1 MTTCAHCGRELQP
14 AWKYCITCG
23 TRTVV
28 PLADAGVVPA
38 PLAVAPSP
46 LTDET
51 DAEDAAPRRVN
62 SLAVLAL
69 ILGCLL
75 SPLAA
80 LFGHVAV
87 AQIAS
92 TGERGLVPAW
102 IAVVLGYVW
111 LVALAVLVITFVT
124 TNG

>member
-1 MTTCAHCGRELQP
+1 MTTCANCGRELQP

-23 TRTVV
+23 TRTAV
-28 PLADAGVVPA
+28 PLAGVS
-38 PLAVAPSP
+38 PSA
-46 LTDET
+46 LSA
-51 DAEDAAPRRVN
+51 DAETSSRRVN
-62 SLAVLAL
+62 VLAVLAL

-87 AQIAS
+87 SQIKI

-111 LVALAVLVITFVT
+111 LVTLAVLVIAYVT
-124 TNG
+124 TNA

>member
-1 MTTCAHCGRELQP
+1 MATCANCGRELQP

-23 TRTVV
+23 TRTAV
-28 PLADAGVVPA
+28 PLAGVVPSA
-38 PLAVAPSP
+38 LS
-46 LTDET
+46 TDPET
-51 DAEDAAPRRVN
+51 QPKRVN
-62 SLAVLAL
+62 VLAVLAL

-87 AQIAS
+87 SQIKV

-111 LVALAVLVITFVT
+111 LVALAVLVIAFVT
-124 TNG
+124 TNA

>member
-1 MTTCAHCGRELQP
+1 MTTCANCGRELQP

-23 TRTVV
+23 TRTTV
-28 PLADAGVVPA
+28 PLAGVS
-38 PLAVAPSP
+38 PSA
-46 LTDET
+46 LSTDPEIQ
-51 DAEDAAPRRVN
+51 PRRVN
-62 SLAVLAL
+62 VLAVLAL

-87 AQIAS
+87 AQIKTS
-92 TGERGLVPAW
+92 GERGLVPAW
-102 IAVVLGYVW
+102 IAVVLGYIW

>member
-1 MTTCAHCGRELQP
+1 MASCANCGRELQP
-14 AWKYCITCG
+14 AWKYCIHCG
-23 TRTVV
+23 TRTGVPLAGV
-28 PLADAGVVPA
+28 PLADVVPSV
-38 PLAVAPSP
+38 LS
-46 LTDET
+46 TDP
-51 DAEDAAPRRVN
+51 EDQPRRVN
-62 SLAVLAL
+62 VLAVLAL

-87 AQIAS
+87 SQINV

-111 LVALAVLVITFVT
+111 LVALAVLVIAFVT
-124 TNG
+124 TNA

>member
-1 MTTCAHCGRELQP
+1 MTTCANCGRELQP

-23 TRTVV
+23 TRTAV
-28 PLADAGVVPA
+28 PLAGVT
-38 PLAVAPSP
+38 PSP
-46 LTDET
+46 LSTDPENQ
-51 DAEDAAPRRVN
+51 PRRINV
-62 SLAVLAL
+62 LAVLAL

-87 AQIAS
+87 SQIRTS
-92 TGERGLVPAW
+92 GERGLVPAW
-102 IAVVLGYVW
+102 IAVVLGYIW

>member
-1 MTTCAHCGRELQP
+1 MTTCANCGRELQP
-14 AWKYCITCG
+14 AWKYCIACG
-23 TRTVV
+23 TRTGV
-28 PLADAGVVPA
+28 PLAGVT
-38 PLAVAPSP
+38 PSA
-46 LTDET
+46 LSTDPE
-51 DAEDAAPRRVN
+51 AHPRRVN
-62 SLAVLAL
+62 VLAVLAL

-87 AQIAS
+87 AQIKVS
-92 TGERGLVPAW
+92 GERGLVAAW

-111 LVALAVLVITFVT
+111 LVTLAVLAIAFVT

>member
-1 MTTCAHCGRELQP
+1 MATCANCGRELEP
-14 AWKYCITCG
+14 AWKYCIHCG
-23 TRTVV
+23 TRTGV
-28 PLADAGVVPA
+28 PLAGVVPSA
-38 PLAVAPSP
+38 LS
-46 LTDET
+46 TDP
-51 DAEDAAPRRVN
+51 EDQPRRVN
-62 SLAVLAL
+62 VLAVLAL

-87 AQIAS
+87 SQIKV

-111 LVALAVLVITFVT
+111 LVALAVLVIAFVT
-124 TNG
+124 TNA

>member
-1 MTTCAHCGRELQP
+1 MTTCANCGRELQP

-23 TRTVV
+23 TRTAV
-28 PLADAGVVPA
+28 PLAGVT
-38 PLAVAPSP
+38 PSA
-46 LTDET
+46 LNTDPENQ
-51 DAEDAAPRRVN
+51 PRRVN
-62 SLAVLAL
+62 VLAVLAL

-87 AQIAS
+87 SQIRTS
-92 TGERGLVPAW
+92 GERGLVPAW
-102 IAVVLGYVW
+102 IAVVLGYIW
-111 LVALAVLVITFVT
+111 LVALAVLVITYVT

>member
-1 MTTCAHCGRELQP
+1 MATCANCGRELQP

-23 TRTVV
+23 ARTDV
-28 PLADAGVVPA
+28 PLAGVVPSA
-38 PLAVAPSP
+38 LSV
-46 LTDET
+46 
-51 DAEDAAPRRVN
+51 DAEPPIRRTNV
-62 SLAVLAL
+62 LAVLAL

-87 AQIAS
+87 SQIKT
-92 TGERGLVPAW
+92 TGERGLAPAW
-102 IAVVLGYVW
+102 IAVVLGYIW

-124 TNG
+124 TNA

>member
-1 MTTCAHCGRELQP
+1 MATCANCGRELQP

-23 TRTVV
+23 TRTAV
-28 PLADAGVVPA
+28 PLAGVVPSA
-38 PLAVAPSP
+38 LS
-46 LTDET
+46 L
-51 DAEDAAPRRVN
+51 DAEPETRRLNV
-62 SLAVLAL
+62 LAVLAL

-87 AQIAS
+87 SQIKV

-124 TNG
+124 TNA

>member
-1 MTTCAHCGRELQP
+1 M
-14 AWKYCITCG
+14 
-23 TRTVV
+23 
-28 PLADAGVVPA
+28 PLAGVT
-38 PLAVAPSP
+38 PSA
-46 LTDET
+46 LSTDPENQQ
-51 DAEDAAPRRVN
+51 RRVN
-62 SLAVLAL
+62 VLAVLAL

-87 AQIAS
+87 AQIKTS
-92 TGERGLVPAW
+92 GERGLVPAW
-102 IAVVLGYVW
+102 IAVVLGYIW

>member
-1 MTTCAHCGRELQP
+1 MATCANCDRELQP

-23 TRTVV
+23 TRTAV
-28 PLADAGVVPA
+28 PLAGVVPSA
-38 PLAVAPSP
+38 LSADPENEV
-46 LTDET
+46 
-51 DAEDAAPRRVN
+51 RRVN
-62 SLAVLAL
+62 VLAVLAL

-80 LFGHVAV
+80 LFGHVALS
-87 AQIAS
+87 QIKI

-111 LVALAVLVITFVT
+111 LVTLAVLVIAFVT
-124 TNG
+124 TNA